1 MTVTLP
7 GVYLAD
13 AHVQVA
19 PGFSGVIGLQVNDDG
34 VAAPYLNAGSISN
47 GVFDTS
53 GVITIN
59 SVLTLNAGDTV
70 SLVNVT
76 EPQIN
81 TQLLSAVNDT
91 GGVAT
96 LTPTGT
102 IRLIRLNE
110 T

>member
-19 PGFSGVIGLQVNDDG
+19 PGNSGVIGLQVNDDG
-34 VAAPYLNAGSISN
+34 VAAPYLNAGSVNSV
-47 GVFDTS
+47 VFDVS

-59 SVLTLNAGDTV
+59 TVLTLDAGDTV

-76 EPQIN
+76 APQF
-81 TQLLSAVNDT
+81 TTELLNATNDT